1 VGSEDFKSFCRALI
15 TSGVGSIPTRSR
27 QSSGARRGWRRAAAA
42 GVLLAALVVSAAGAS
57 ETEEEGVAEAATV
70 PGALADSSAAP
81 APIFADST
89 AVPTRIVPIDSVDVL
104 FDAADSVAAG
114 GAGRRGDRDGARIRR
129 VQEPPNLALT
139 TIKSGLVPGW
149 GQWTNGKRLKAIA
162 VFGVWG
168 TFATQAVL
176 AEQDRKDA
184 VRVLGDSGD
193 PNLEA
198 EVNDAVERRNSRLWL
213 MGAVSVFAMLDA
225 YVDAHFWNYDEEW
238 SARVAPGPDGL
249 PVLAVRWRF

>member
-27 QSSGARRGWRRAAAA
+27 QFRGARGPGVVRAAA
-42 GVLLAALVVSAAGAS
+42 GLLLATLWAAADARAQVDSTVVPDARAR
-57 ETEEEGVAEAATV
+57 V
-70 PGALADSSAAP
+70 DSSVVATP
-81 APIFADST
+81 
-89 AVPTRIVPIDSVDVL
+89 IVPIDSLDVY
-104 FDAADSVAAG
+104 FDAADSAAAAAADDG
-114 GAGRRGDRDGARIRR
+114 SGRRGAGGGPRVRR
-129 VQEPPNLALT
+129 VQEPPSLALT

-149 GQWTNGKRLKAIA
+149 GQWTNGKRVKALV

-184 VRVLGDSGD
+184 ARALGDSGD
-193 PNLEA
+193 PALEA
-198 EVNDAVERRNSRLWL
+198 LVNDAVERRNSRMWL

-225 YVDAHFWNYDEEW
+225 YVDAHFWNYDDEW

-249 PVLAVRWRF
+249 PALAIRWRF